1 MCYYVISMSYYTPIM
16 ILVWLA
22 LIVLTILVIENDRL
36 TKIQKQILF
45 FTYAMVALAALAE
58 WLGIQFNGREDIAP
72 WLLKMVKFFD
82 YVLTPICGGFIVM
95 QFRRN
100 GIIQKIILGILA
112 TNILFQIIS
121 AFFGWMTVIDATTH
135 EYAHGP
141 LYPVYIGMYAVVV
154 LLAIIEFA
162 LYGRKYRKHNQVSLY
177 GVLAVVA
184 IGILLQ
190 ELMDVKVAYMAI
202 TVGLALLFIHHNEFS
217 QLEADDTIQEQMI
230 QITIDPLTG
239 ILNRYAYE
247 EALREIDMSE
257 DLVII
262 SIDINGLKQCN
273 DTYGHKA
280 GDELICAAAN
290 VISDTFK
297 DVGLTYRIGGDE
309 FIVIAHMEQN
319 KIARLFKILE
329 KKTEE
334 WKGVQVEHLSLSSG
348 YATMREFDHPSADE
362 LVYTADQRM
371 YKIKSDYYL
380 ARGIDRRRQ

>member
-1 MCYYVISMSYYTPIM
+1 MSYYTPIM

-22 LIVLTILVIENDRL
+22 LVVLTILVIENDRL
-36 TKIQKQILF
+36 TKIQKHILF

-58 WLGIQFNGREDIAP
+58 WLGIQFNGKENVAP
-72 WLLKMVKFFD
+72 WVLKMIKFFD
-82 YVLTPICGGFIVM
+82 YILTPICGGFIVM

-100 GIIQKIILGILA
+100 GIIQKIILIILGV
-112 TNILFQIIS
+112 NILFQFIS
-121 AFFGWMTVIDATTH
+121 LFFGWMTVIDETTH

-141 LYPVYIGMYAVVV
+141 LYPVYISMYAVVV
-154 LLAIIEFA
+154 ILAIIEFA

-190 ELMDVKVAYMAI
+190 ELMHVKVAYMAI

-230 QITIDPLTG
+230 KITVDPLSG

-280 GDELICAAAN
+280 GDELICGAAS
-290 VISDTFK
+290 VISEVFK

-309 FIVIAHMEQN
+309 FIVIAYVDQN
-319 KIARLFKILE
+319 KLNRLLKLLD
-329 KKTEE
+329 KRTEE
-334 WKGVQVEHLSLSSG
+334 WKGVQIDRLSLSTG
-348 YATMREFDHPSADE
+348 YATMREFDHPSTDE

>member
-1 MCYYVISMSYYTPIM
+1 MTYYTPIM

-22 LIVLTILVIENDRL
+22 LVVLTILVIENDRL
-36 TKIQKQILF
+36 TKIQKHVLF

-58 WLGIQFNGREDIAP
+58 WLGIQFNGREDISP
-72 WLLKMVKFFD
+72 WIIKIIKYFD

-95 QFRRN
+95 QFRRD
-100 GIIQKIILGILA
+100 GIVQKIILGILA
-112 TNILFQIIS
+112 ANIAFQTL
-121 AFFGWMTVIDATTH
+121 AVFFDWMTVIDATTH
-135 EYAHGP
+135 EYGHGI
-141 LYPVYIGMYAVVV
+141 LYPVYIGIYAVVV
-154 LLAIIEFA
+154 ILAIIEFA

-177 GVLAVVA
+177 GVLVVVA

-190 ELMDVKVAYMAI
+190 ETMHVKVAYMAI

-230 QITIDPLTG
+230 QITIDPLSG

-247 EALREIDMSE
+247 EALRNIDMSE
-257 DLVII
+257 DLVVI

-280 GDELICAAAN
+280 GDELICGAATT
-290 VISDTFK
+290 ISDTFK
-297 DVGLTYRIGGDE
+297 DVGHTYRIGGDE

-319 KIARLFKILE
+319 KMNKLLKVLE
-329 KKTEE
+329 KRTEE
-334 WKGVQVEHLSLSSG
+334 WKGQQIDRLSLSTG
-348 YATMREFDHPSADE
+348 YATMHEFDHPTADE

-380 ARGIDRRRQ
+380 ARGIDRRRQQQ